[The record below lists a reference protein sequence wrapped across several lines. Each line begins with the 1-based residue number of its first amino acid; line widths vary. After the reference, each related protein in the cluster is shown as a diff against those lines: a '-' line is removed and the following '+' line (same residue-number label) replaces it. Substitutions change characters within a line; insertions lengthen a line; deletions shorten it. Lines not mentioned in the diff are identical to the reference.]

1 MLANLIM
8 PTLHETIDPS
18 TRIKRITVL
27 ISGSGEPHTR
37 PFGLIIP
44 HHSLTLGSNLQAILD
59 ASLTERLPNAQVTYV
74 LSSRS
79 NAYGLQRAAN
89 ASPPVPTS
97 VCALK
102 TFLNR
107 NPGATREDYDAEVAR
122 RVLESRPDCVVL
134 AGWMHILSDSFLDIL
149 NGHKAPPAAPALP
162 PPTTSDIK
170 AAATSHV
177 AGADIVAEQEEKE
190 LPAPP
195 PNQAY
200 PIPCINLHPA
210 LPGAFDGANAIPRAF
225 EAFQKGEVKGT
236 GVMVHRVIKEVD
248 AGEPLI
254 VRKVEIRQGDTLE
267 DVEARIH
274 SIEHEIIVEGTK
286 KILEE
291 LEADAELE
299 AARKA
304 VENVKIK
311 ETTIEPA

>member
-1 MLANLIM
+1 MSLPLSDN
-8 PTLHETIDPS
+8 H
-18 TRIKRITVL
+18 
-27 ISGSGEPHTR
+27 
-37 PFGLIIP
+37 
-44 HHSLTLGSNLQAILD
+44 LTLPPLTLAHTAGSNLQAILD

-89 ASPPVPTS
+89 SVPPVPTS

-122 RVLESRPDCVVL
+122 RVLESRPDVVVL

-149 NGHKAPPAAPALP
+149 NGTKPPPAAPALP
-162 PPTTSDIK
+162 PPSTSDIQ
-170 AAATSHV
+170 AAAEQTHV
-177 AGADIVAEQEEKE
+177 AAADVLPSPKAKE

-195 PNQAY
+195 PKQY
-200 PIPCINLHPA
+200 FPIPCINLHPA

-225 EAFQKGEVKGT
+225 EAFGKGEVKGT

-248 AGEPLI
+248 RGEPLI
-254 VRKVEIRQGDTLE
+254 VREVEILKEDKLE

-274 SIEHEIIVEGTK
+274 SVEHEIIVEGTK
-286 KILEE
+286 KVLEE
-291 LEADAELE
+291 LEAEATLE
-299 AARKA
+299 ATRQA
-304 VENVKIK
+304 VEKVELKDEAVAK
-311 ETTIEPA
+311 EAKESTKE